1 MVEGLTLAGQ
11 KALAGRATF
20 EVELT
25 ASIQAT
31 ASGKPRPFVALNRE
45 RAFGTTN
52 GTGDTN

>member
-1 MVEGLTLAGQ
+1 MVQGLTQSGQ
-11 KALAGRATF
+11 KALGGRATF

-45 RAFGTTN
+45 RAVGTTN
-52 GTGDTN
+52 GTEDTN